1 MKLKDKIQI
10 YMKNN
15 KEISFKKTVIITLS
29 LFIVLSC
36 MVYIRSNKSYNTL
49 HALTKK
55 DDLFQATFVGDI
67 MTSRSIQQVGE
78 RKGFS
83 YLFAN
88 VSHLWKSSDYVL
100 GNLENAVLSNDES
113 NYNKADKEVHLAT
126 TPEAIDSIKDSGFT
140 ILSLAN
146 DHIADFSRKGVLS
159 TLDVLQ
165 KRNLKYV
172 GAGENI
178 DEASKYDITEANG
191 IKIAT
196 VAISDIVP
204 RDSSA
209 TDGKPGILSTYY
221 DRYYDM
227 INQASKEAD
236 ITIVVSHWGEEYTL
250 EYLSDTQSALAKSF
264 INAGA
269 DIVVGGHPHVV
280 QPIELYKN
288 GIIFYSLG
296 NFVFD
301 QGFSRTKDSMVVN
314 YIIDSNGDSKFEI
327 TPVRI
332 NEGQPCVTDNK
343 FYIQR
348 LFKQLTKL
356 LDKSN
361 YSIENNKLIIKSN
374 SIDLEAIKNREL
386 ENEID
391 ADIDNNQGYDYNS

>member
-1 MKLKDKIQI
+1 MKLKDRIQI

-15 KEISFKKTVIITLS
+15 KEISLKKTVIITLT
-29 LFIVLSC
+29 LFIVLVG
-36 MVYIRSNKSYNTL
+36 MDYIRNNKSHDTSY
-49 HALTKK
+49 ALNKK
-55 DDLFQATFVGDI
+55 DSVFKATFVGDI
-67 MTSRSIQQVGE
+67 MTSRSIQHVGE
-78 RKGFS
+78 RKGFD
-83 YLFAN
+83 YFFKN
-88 VSHLWKSSDYVL
+88 VSHLWKNSDYVL

-113 NYNKADKEVHLAT
+113 NYTKADKEIHLAT
-126 TPEAIDSIKDSGFT
+126 TPDAIDAIKDSGFT

-146 DHIADFSRKGVLS
+146 NHIADFGRKGVLS

-165 KRNLKYV
+165 ERNLKYV

-178 DEASKYDITEANG
+178 NEASKYDITEVNG

-196 VAISDIVP
+196 VAISDVVP

-209 TDGKPGILSTYY
+209 TDEKPGILSTYY
-221 DRYYDM
+221 DCYYDM
-227 INQASKEAD
+227 ISQASKEAD

-250 EYLSDTQSALAKSF
+250 ESSSDRQSELAKNF

-280 QPIELYKN
+280 QPIELYKD

-301 QGFSRTKDSMVVN
+301 QGLSRTKDSMVVN
-314 YIIDSNGDSKFEI
+314 YTIDSNGDSNFEI

-332 NEGQPCVTDNK
+332 NEGQPSVTDNK
-343 FYIQR
+343 FYTQR

-356 LDKSN
+356 LDKSK
-361 YSIENNKLIIKSN
+361 YSIENNKLIIKSH

-386 ENEID
+386 ENVID
-391 ADIDNNQGYDYNS
+391 SDIENNQGYDYNR